1 MDSNTTCPLAVSS
14 IMGAMMHNHE
24 ARYVRRANSYRSQK
38 LSVSDM
44 TYPIRVELPLSYI
57 AYIKSKQSAEL
68 GDAILNPMASLNCDG
83 LTETLFPDTNHVLLF
98 PSGVIVKTFFDT
110 EY

>member
-1 MDSNTTCPLAVSS
+1 
-14 IMGAMMHNHE
+14 MGAMMHNHE

>member
-1 MDSNTTCPLAVSS
+1 
-14 IMGAMMHNHE
+14 MMHNHE
-24 ARYVRRANSYRSQK
+24 ARYVTRAYSYRSQK